1 MTENENTIVT
11 GKERN
16 SADHCRIS
24 NSKSVKKPVEAGGEG
39 EKESSSSL
47 SVASSSSSKKQGKSC
62 KGCLYYSSTYKSNSR
77 NPLCLGL
84 SRSLPQVPQYIVG
97 ESEMEASKEG
107 RNLTDFRYGCV
118 GYSVYLDQ
126 KARSADG
133 QEVQT
138 ELPVCVGL
146 EVLVDRK
153 VSSAEAAPGH
163 ARKREEGHG
172 VPQPRSH
179 KPTHSTGDEF
189 LTRFTRNANLVAM
202 KVAKNLQKVGN
213 QIKEGVDDI
222 FYRRPK

>member
-1 MTENENTIVT
+1 MTEKENTIAT

-16 SADHCRIS
+16 TADHCRIS
-24 NSKSVKKPVEAGGEG
+24 GCDSNSSKSVTPAGAGGEG
-39 EKESSSSL
+39 KQEGSSSSSVTSSSSSL
-47 SVASSSSSKKQGKSC
+47 KKQGKSC

-84 SRSLPQVPQYIVG
+84 SHSLPQVPQYIVG

-107 RNLTDFRYGCV
+107 RSLRDFRYACV

-153 VSSAEAAPGH
+153 ASSAETAPGH
-163 ARKREEGHG
+163 ARKREGDFLSFKIRI
-172 VPQPRSH
+172 QCRKRSSL
-179 KPTHSTGDEF
+179 K
-189 LTRFTRNANLVAM
+189 
-202 KVAKNLQKVGN
+202 
-213 QIKEGVDDI
+213 DI
-222 FYRRPK
+222 CFRSLMFWWTSKYFSQLRVLLD

>member
-1 MTENENTIVT
+1 MTEKENTIFT

-24 NSKSVKKPVEAGGEG
+24 NSKSVNNPAEAGGEG
-39 EKESSSSL
+39 EKES
-47 SVASSSSSKKQGKSC
+47 SSSSSKKQGKSC
-62 KGCLYYSSTYKSNSR
+62 KGCLYYSSSYKSNSR

-84 SRSLPQVPQYIVG
+84 SRSLPQVSQYIVG

-107 RNLTDFRYGCV
+107 RNLTDFRYACV
-118 GYSVYLDQ
+118 GYSIYPDQ
-126 KARSADG
+126 KSRSADG

-146 EVLVDRK
+146 EVLVERK
-153 VSSAEAAPGH
+153 LSSAEEAPGH
-163 ARKREEGHG
+163 ARKREGHR
-172 VPQPRSH
+172 VPEPRSH
-179 KPTHSTGDEF
+179 KPTHSTSDEF

-202 KVAKNLQKVGN
+202 GVAKNLQKVGN
-213 QIKEGVDDI
+213 RISEGIDDI